1 MSNCAS
7 CGCGCHCGQSCTECW
22 DCPDCQCELTQEEQ
36 QTEYIQEPVVLA
48 DVRD

>member
-1 MSNCAS
+1 MSNCTS

-22 DCPDCQCELTQEEQ
+22 DCPDCQCESAQEDLENITDHQ
-36 QTEYIQEPVVLA
+36 LA